1 MLLNYGNISMKKLLL
16 LLLLFPLSLN
26 SMAKVG
32 DKYYCFMKQFM
43 DITPDKIYQKPL
55 EEFTFLM
62 KEDKIVFTVEKG
74 YFAGF
79 DEYFEMEM
87 SRYRE
92 LPYERFFVAE
102 NKLRENGVFDDN
114 HFNYTYIEGPLTQQM
129 IARCVKY

>member
-1 MLLNYGNISMKKLLL
+1 MKKLLL
-16 LLLLFPLSLN
+16 LLLLFSLSAN

-32 DKYYCFMKQFM
+32 DNYYCWMKQFM

-62 KEDKIVFTVEKG
+62 EEDKIVFTVEKG

-79 DEYFEMEM
+79 LLGEYFELEM

-92 LPYERFFVAE
+92 LSYSGVPRESFFVAE
-102 NKLRENGVFDDN
+102 NKLRENGVFDDG
-114 HFNYTYIEGPLTQQM
+114 HFNYTHIEGPLTQQM
-129 IARCVKY
+129 IARCVKNR